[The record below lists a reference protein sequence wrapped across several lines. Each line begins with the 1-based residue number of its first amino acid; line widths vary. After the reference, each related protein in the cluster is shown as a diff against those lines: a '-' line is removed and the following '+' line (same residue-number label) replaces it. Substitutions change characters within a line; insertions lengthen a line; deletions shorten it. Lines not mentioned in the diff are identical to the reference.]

1 MGLARRPS
9 RCEAAQRDAKKD
21 PGTRPGSIGAGASR
35 GETFPGTARRD
46 AYGEIVAFR
55 LTPEYAA

>member
-1 MGLARRPS
+1 MTGAR
-9 RCEAAQRDAKKD
+9 AAARFRADRRKKKD
-21 PGTRPGSIGAGASR
+21 PGARPGSIGAGASPGR
-35 GETFPGTARRD
+35 NVPGTARRD